1 MINNKISF
9 ITYLSVLARY
19 KKVNRTADMHVVATY
34 NRQQSLENGLTYCRS
49 FFQRTVAQSF

>member
-49 FFQRTVAQSF
+49 FFFSVR